1 MSTITTINAGDTI
14 TSSRT
19 VINTNFSNLNTDK
32 IETSVI
38 DTDTALTANSDAK
51 VPSQKAIKA
60 YVDAIG
66 NITTGLQIGT
76 INAGATI
83 NGATLPVPVYQN
95 TTDNEVYACDGN
107 DLTALKFMGFA
118 VSNGTNGNSI
128 DVKVSG
134 IVSGF
139 TGLDE
144 GVSYWLSD
152 TAGTIQNTPG
162 TYPVLVGIAISTT
175 QLVIQKGGRTM
186 NGTISLT
193 SGSSST
199 AITTGFRPKSVSVY
213 GTIAGNATT
222 QTNSK
227 GGWSAGGGNY
237 CVYNGDDGAP
247 GNIGGVD
254 TGNALFLRQD
264 TTPAVGYSATIA
276 SITNTGFTF
285 TLTVSSTPGAGYV
298 YWEAEGEF

>member
-1 MSTITTINAGDTI
+1 MSTITTIAAGDTI

-32 IETSVI
+32 IETSTL
-38 DTDTALTANSDAK
+38 DTDTALTANSDSK
-51 VPSQKAIKA
+51 VATQKAVKT
-60 YVDAIG
+60 YVDSIG

-107 DLTALKFMGFA
+107 DLTALKFIGFA
-118 VSNGTNGNSI
+118 VSNSTNGNSI
-128 DVKVSG
+128 DVKVAG

-139 TGLDE
+139 TALDE

-186 NGTISLT
+186 NGTVTLT
-193 SGSSST
+193 SGSTTT
-199 AITTGFRPKSVSVY
+199 AVTTGFRPKSVSVY
-213 GTIAGNATT
+213 GTMVGNATV
-222 QTNSK
+222 QINSK
-227 GGWSAGGGNY
+227 GGWSNGGGNY
-237 CVYNGDDGAP
+237 CVYNGDNGTP
-247 GNIGGVD
+247 GNTGGID
-254 TGNALFLRQD
+254 ISNALFLRED
-264 TTPAVGYSATIA
+264 TSPAVGYSATVGT
-276 SITNTGFTF
+276 ITNTGFTF
-285 TLTVSSTPGAGYV
+285 TWSVANTPQNGFV